1 MDKAEKLKAARKKL
15 KEFQSSKPKQKQEN
29 EVETLV
35 LENVTNVPQQDYYN
49 PVSNGIEN
57 HKIPQLI
64 QEPSTFQPD
73 NYTNTTPLNVQPPQI
88 ASFFETESG
97 NSFDLNVQANS
108 FQEVQQT
115 PMSYVP
121 QQQQQQVEV
130 PAQFEAPPQIEAQ
143 QQFTAQ
149 PQMRQEHVSEINKLN
164 VLLEN
169 QSEHIRELTGA
180 LEYYK
185 GITNNN
191 QNIQQQQSVQDV
203 DEIEKLKKDLQFHSE
218 TVKMLVSEKTSLT
231 DYLQKSEIA
240 VRDKNNENEELQ
252 GRLNASRS
260 RVKQLEAETK
270 QLVNQ
275 KQPQINHE
283 AETQKIEEIVASRV
297 REYQE
302 HHERAETERSEL
314 KVQLNQKK
322 IEYENLQKN
331 FEHINTEL
339 HLSNVKIAQLSDS
352 NAPVTTTDSFD
363 QAKLNSLSQEVAM
376 KNQQIQ
382 ELSETI
388 NQMNRDKDSSDSQY
402 QNYVSLL
409 SRENET
415 LKLSASEI
423 NETNTQLVKREQ
435 ELVAHIGEL
444 ERQMQQQIRKQQSLA
459 AAASNTE
466 EKPSELKKLEEEKMT
481 FSNQLQARLEELKL
495 LETRL
500 EHFQTE
506 RPDIPKLMADIESDK
521 IAASRAMQQNQT
533 LKEQLEEM
541 QIAFI
546 GMSNDKLELTEK
558 MQTEQ
563 HLCKEM
569 RLRFESMESE
579 LQAVKYKWQ
588 FKDEEMIRLSHANT
602 ELEKNLLQQNI
613 EIDRLRHYESKGHP
627 NVENSFEKELENSK
641 RLIETLTNKIDI
653 LETERKEH
661 NHDHHHNHS
670 HNHKHETTD
679 EGRKHL
685 IEEIETLRMEKNELV
700 KAINVFQMNKK
711 NSMDVENGVGVEN
724 EAVELEMNEDTL
736 KKLSEQSITP
746 SIATEEALE
755 KLQHRFR
762 RTMLEVADLSEEKQ
776 RLEHLVTQLQFET
789 ETIGEYI
796 TLYQFQRRLLKQKE
810 YERDIQ
816 LKNLAADREKMNEK
830 LHQLNSLIEN
840 YVLQHSE
847 HIELAKEV
855 HADNME
861 LAKEA
866 SKFLNDNEQQKLIN
880 SPETLYIK
888 ATSVDLNKMKQ
899 ETAGKI
905 LEILSDIKSTNTKS
919 YDTNIGVENCSCC
932 LGKLETV

>member
-1 MDKAEKLKAARKKL
+1 
-15 KEFQSSKPKQKQEN
+15 
-29 EVETLV
+29 
-35 LENVTNVPQQDYYN
+35 
-49 PVSNGIEN
+49 
-57 HKIPQLI
+57 
-64 QEPSTFQPD
+64 
-73 NYTNTTPLNVQPPQI
+73 
-88 ASFFETESG
+88 
-97 NSFDLNVQANS
+97 
-108 FQEVQQT
+108 
-115 PMSYVP
+115 
-121 QQQQQQVEV
+121 
-130 PAQFEAPPQIEAQ
+130 
-143 QQFTAQ
+143 
-149 PQMRQEHVSEINKLN
+149 
-164 VLLEN
+164 
-169 QSEHIRELTGA
+169 
-180 LEYYK
+180 
-185 GITNNN
+185 
-191 QNIQQQQSVQDV
+191 
-203 DEIEKLKKDLQFHSE
+203 
-218 TVKMLVSEKTSLT
+218 
-231 DYLQKSEIA
+231 
-240 VRDKNNENEELQ
+240 
-252 GRLNASRS
+252 
-260 RVKQLEAETK
+260 
-270 QLVNQ
+270 
-275 KQPQINHE
+275 
-283 AETQKIEEIVASRV
+283 
-297 REYQE
+297 
-302 HHERAETERSEL
+302 
-314 KVQLNQKK
+314 
-322 IEYENLQKN
+322 
-331 FEHINTEL
+331 
-339 HLSNVKIAQLSDS
+339 
-352 NAPVTTTDSFD
+352 
-363 QAKLNSLSQEVAM
+363 
-376 KNQQIQ
+376 
-382 ELSETI
+382 
-388 NQMNRDKDSSDSQY
+388 
-402 QNYVSLL
+402 
-409 SRENET
+409 
-415 LKLSASEI
+415 
-423 NETNTQLVKREQ
+423 
-435 ELVAHIGEL
+435 
-444 ERQMQQQIRKQQSLA
+444 
-459 AAASNTE
+459 
-466 EKPSELKKLEEEKMT
+466 MT

-569 RLRFESMESE
+569 RIRFESMEVE
-579 LQAVKYKWQ
+579 LQAVKDKWQ
-588 FKDEEMIRLSHANT
+588 FKDEEMIRLSHENT

-641 RLIETLTNKIDI
+641 RLIETLTNKINI
-653 LETERKEH
+653 IETERKEH

-670 HNHKHETTD
+670 HDHKHETTD

-724 EAVELEMNEDTL
+724 GATELEMNEDTL
-736 KKLSEQSITP
+736 KKLTEQSITP

-762 RTMLEVADLSEEKQ
+762 RTMLEVADLTEEKQ

-840 YVLQHSE
+840 YVLQHSD
-847 HIELAKEV
+847 HIELAKEAQPD
-855 HADNME
+855 HIE

-866 SKFLNDNEQQKLIN
+866 SKFLNDDEQQKFIK
-880 SPETLYIK
+880 SPDTIFIK
-888 ATSVDLNKMKQ
+888 NTPVDLDKMKKA
-899 ETAGKI
+899 TAGKI

>member
-15 KEFQSSKPKQKQEN
+15 KEFQSSKPKQRQDH
-29 EVETLV
+29 EVESLV
-35 LENVTNVPQQDYYN
+35 SENVTNVLQQDFYN
-49 PVSNGIEN
+49 PVSNGAEN
-57 HKIPQLI
+57 HNISHPI
-64 QEPSTFQPD
+64 QEASTFQTD
-73 NYTNTTPLNVQPPQI
+73 NYVNSVPLNVQPPQI
-88 ASFFETESG
+88 ASFFESESS
-97 NSFDLNVQANS
+97 NSFDLNIQARS
-108 FQEVQQT
+108 FPEVQQQT
-115 PMSYVP
+115 MTFV
-121 QQQQQQVEV
+121 QQPLPVEAPAQIEFPSQIEV
-130 PAQFEAPPQIEAQ
+130 PTQMEAS
-143 QQFTAQ
+143 QQFIAQ
-149 PQMRQEHVSEINKLN
+149 PQARQENMLEVNKLN
-164 VLLEN
+164 VLVEN
-169 QSEHIRELTGA
+169 QSVHIRELTGA

-191 QNIQQQQSVQDV
+191 QNVQNS
-203 DEIEKLKKDLQFHSE
+203 EEMEKLKKDLQFHSE

-231 DYLQKSEIA
+231 DYLQKSELA
-240 VRDKNNENEELQ
+240 VRDKHNENEELQ

-283 AETQKIEEIVASRV
+283 AEAQKIEEIVANRV

-302 HHERAETERSEL
+302 HHERAETERTEL
-314 KVQLNQKK
+314 KLQLNQKK
-322 IEYENLQKN
+322 IEYDNLQKN

-352 NAPVTTTDSFD
+352 TAPVTTTDSFD
-363 QAKLNSLSQEVAM
+363 QARLNALSQEVAI

-402 QNYVSLL
+402 QSYVSLL
-409 SRENET
+409 SRENDT
-415 LKLSASEI
+415 LKLSALEM
-423 NETNTQLVKREQ
+423 NETNTQLVKRDH

-466 EKPSELKKLEEEKMT
+466 EKPSDLIKLEEEKST
-481 FSNQLQARLEELKL
+481 FSNQLQARLEELRL

-533 LKEQLEEM
+533 LKDQLEEM
-541 QIAFI
+541 QKAFI

-569 RLRFESMESE
+569 RIRFESMEVE
-579 LQAVKYKWQ
+579 LQAVKDKWQ
-588 FKDEEMIRLSHANT
+588 FKDEEMIRLSHENT
-602 ELEKNLLQQNI
+602 ELEKNVLQQNI

-627 NVENSFEKELENSK
+627 NLENSFEKELEHSK
-641 RLIETLTNKIDI
+641 RLIETLTNKISI
-653 LETERKEH
+653 LETQRKEH

-670 HNHKHETTD
+670 HDHDHKHETVD

-711 NSMDVENGVGVEN
+711 NSADVENGVAVEN
-724 EAVELEMNEDTL
+724 GSEQLEMNEDTL
-736 KKLSEQSITP
+736 KKLTEQSITP
-746 SIATEEALE
+746 SIATDEALE

-762 RTMLEVADLSEEKQ
+762 RTMLEVADLTEEKQ

-816 LKNLAADREKMNEK
+816 LKNLAADREKMNQK
-830 LHQLNSLIEN
+830 LHQLNNLIEN
-840 YVLQHSE
+840 YVLQHSD
-847 HIELAKEV
+847 HV
-855 HADNME
+855 E

-866 SKFLNDNEQQKLIN
+866 SKFLNDEDQEQKLISN
-880 SPETLYIK
+880 PEPLINKT
-888 ATSVDLNKMKQ
+888 TSVDLNKMKQ

-919 YDTNIGVENCSCC
+919 YDSNIGVENCSCC